1 MTDLNNHLAE
11 APRAPRL
18 SSGGLEQQMQT
29 YQRNKLDKPGHHE
42 AMELELM
49 AVPEVDELAPESEG
63 ILRKL
68 LRCSSGVKMLNPQ
81 NHWSARGVSKL
92 SVAEAS
98 TQLSGLKRMFLWA
111 FTLSLISGIILYWSS
126 SVAYGADLDM
136 TAFTVKTNPDG
147 TQDYSLSL
155 QVIML
160 MTVLTFLPSIVVMM
174 TSFTRI
180 IIVLAI
186 LRQAMGLQTSPS
198 NQILLGLAFFM
209 TIYIMTPVL
218 NDIYNEAIVP
228 YMNDQIQ
235 AREAIEIGQKP
246 LHSFMRAQVRMSDLN
261 AFMEYADI
269 EVATPEEVPFHVLIP
284 AFIVS
289 ELKTAFQIG
298 FMLFLPFLIID
309 LVVASILMAMGMM
322 MLSPMIVSLPFKLM
336 LFVLVDG
343 WTLIMGTLLASY
355 GIGVPA

>member
-1 MTDLNNHLAE
+1 MVNQNT
-11 APRAPRL
+11 
-18 SSGGLEQQMQT
+18 SSLKADP
-29 YQRNKLDKPGHHE
+29 Y
-42 AMELELM
+42 A
-49 AVPEVDELAPESEG
+49 
-63 ILRKL
+63 
-68 LRCSSGVKMLNPQ
+68 
-81 NHWSARGVSKL
+81 
-92 SVAEAS
+92 
-98 TQLSGLKRMFLWA
+98 QLQGLKRLFMIGL
-111 FTLSLISGIILYWSS
+111 TLSVISGLILYFC
-126 SVAYGADLDM
+126 SVTQAADLDM

-155 QVIML
+155 QVVML
-160 MTVLTFLPSIVVMM
+160 MTLLSFLPSIIIMT
-174 TSFTRI
+174 TSFVRI

-198 NQILLGLAFFM
+198 NQILVGLAFFM

-218 NDIYNEAIVP
+218 NSIYNTAIVP
-228 YMNDQIQ
+228 YLNDQMQ
-235 AREAIEIGQKP
+235 ARDAFVVAQKP
-246 LHSFMRAQVRMSDLN
+246 LHAFMREQTRMSDLN
-261 AFMEYADI
+261 AFMEYAD
-269 EVATPEEVPFHVLIP
+269 VQVQTPEEVPLHVLIP

-343 WTLIMGTLLASY
+343 WTLIMGSLLASY

>member
-1 MTDLNNHLAE
+1 MIAADHNPKAIPVDRTLQLRWLKRVFMIAFS
-11 APRAPRL
+11 L
-18 SSGGLEQQMQT
+18 SVISGL
-29 YQRNKLDKPGHHE
+29 
-42 AMELELM
+42 
-49 AVPEVDELAPESEG
+49 
-63 ILRKL
+63 ILYF
-68 LRCSSGVKMLNPQ
+68 CSSAQ
-81 NHWSARGVSKL
+81 A
-92 SVAEAS
+92 
-98 TQLSGLKRMFLWA
+98 
-111 FTLSLISGIILYWSS
+111 
-126 SVAYGADLDM
+126 ADLDM

-155 QVIML
+155 QVVML
-160 MTVLTFLPSIVVMM
+160 MTLLTFLPSIIIMT
-174 TSFTRI
+174 TSFVRI

-198 NQILLGLAFFM
+198 NQILIGLAFFM

-218 NDIYNEAIVP
+218 NAIYNEAIVP
-228 YMNDQIQ
+228 YLNDEMQ
-235 AREAIEIGQKP
+235 AREAIVVGQRP
-246 LHSFMRAQVRMSDLN
+246 LHQFMREQTRMSDLN
-261 AFMEYADI
+261 AFIDYAGI
-269 EVATPEEVPFHVLIP
+269 QVARAEDVPLHVLIP

-343 WTLIMGTLLASY
+343 WTLIMGSLLASF
-355 GIGVPA
+355 GIGVPT

>member
-1 MTDLNNHLAE
+1 MLDNRMSRAE
-11 APRAPRL
+11 R
-18 SSGGLEQQMQT
+18 M
-29 YQRNKLDKPGHHE
+29 
-42 AMELELM
+42 
-49 AVPEVDELAPESEG
+49 V
-63 ILRKL
+63 
-68 LRCSSGVKMLNPQ
+68 
-81 NHWSARGVSKL
+81 
-92 SVAEAS
+92 
-98 TQLSGLKRMFLWA
+98 QLQGLKRLFIT
-111 FTLSLISGIILYWSS
+111 TLLLSIVSGTILYFASS
-126 SVAYGADLDM
+126 AAYAADLDM

-155 QVIML
+155 QVVML
-160 MTVLTFLPSIVVMM
+160 MTVLTFLPSIIIMM

-180 IIVLAI
+180 VVVLAI

-198 NQILLGLAFFM
+198 NQILIGLAVFM
-209 TIYIMTPVL
+209 TLYIMTPTL
-218 NDIYNEAIVP
+218 NQIYNEAIVP
-228 YMNDQIQ
+228 YANDQIM

-246 LHSFMRAQVRMSDLN
+246 LHRFMASQTRMSDLN
-261 AFMEYADI
+261 AFMEYADLN
-269 EVATPEEVPFHVLIP
+269 VNSVEEVPFHVLIP

-343 WTLIMGTLLASY
+343 WTLVMGTLISSY

>member
-1 MTDLNNHLAE
+1 MIAADHNPKAI
-11 APRAPRL
+11 P
-18 SSGGLEQQMQT
+18 
-29 YQRNKLDKPGHHE
+29 
-42 AMELELM
+42 
-49 AVPEVDELAPESEG
+49 VDRTLQ
-63 ILRKL
+63 LR
-68 LRCSSGVKMLNPQ
+68 
-81 NHWSARGVSKL
+81 
-92 SVAEAS
+92 
-98 TQLSGLKRMFLWA
+98 GLKRVFMIA
-111 FTLSLISGIILYWSS
+111 FSLSVISGLILYFCSS
-126 SVAYGADLDM
+126 AQAADLDM

-155 QVIML
+155 QVVML
-160 MTVLTFLPSIVVMM
+160 MTLLTFLPSIIIMT
-174 TSFTRI
+174 TSFVRI

-198 NQILLGLAFFM
+198 NQILIGLAFFM

-218 NDIYNEAIVP
+218 NAIYNEAIVP
-228 YMNDQIQ
+228 YLNDEMQ
-235 AREAIEIGQKP
+235 AREAIVVGQRP
-246 LHSFMRAQVRMSDLN
+246 LHQFMREQTRMSDLN
-261 AFMEYADI
+261 AFIDYAGI
-269 EVATPEEVPFHVLIP
+269 QVARAEDVPLHVLIP

-343 WTLIMGTLLASY
+343 WTLIMGSLLASF

>member
-1 MTDLNNHLAE
+1 MVNQNT
-11 APRAPRL
+11 
-18 SSGGLEQQMQT
+18 SSLKADPYAQ
-29 YQRNKLDKPGHHE
+29 
-42 AMELELM
+42 
-49 AVPEVDELAPESEG
+49 
-63 ILRKL
+63 LR
-68 LRCSSGVKMLNPQ
+68 
-81 NHWSARGVSKL
+81 
-92 SVAEAS
+92 
-98 TQLSGLKRMFLWA
+98 GLKRLFMIGLTW
-111 FTLSLISGIILYWSS
+111 SIISGLILYFC
-126 SVAYGADLDM
+126 SVTQAADLDM

-155 QVIML
+155 QVVML
-160 MTVLTFLPSIVVMM
+160 MTLLSFLPSIIIMT
-174 TSFTRI
+174 TSFVRI

-198 NQILLGLAFFM
+198 NQILVGLAFFM

-218 NDIYNEAIVP
+218 NSIYNTAIVP
-228 YMNDQIQ
+228 YLNDQMQ
-235 AREAIEIGQKP
+235 ARDAFVVAQKP
-246 LHSFMRAQVRMSDLN
+246 LHAFMREQTRMSDLN
-261 AFMEYADI
+261 AFMEYAD
-269 EVATPEEVPFHVLIP
+269 VQVQTPEEVPLHVLIP

-343 WTLIMGTLLASY
+343 WTLIMGSLLASY

>member
-1 MTDLNNHLAE
+1 MTALIT
-11 APRAPRL
+11 
-18 SSGGLEQQMQT
+18 SVISGL
-29 YQRNKLDKPGHHE
+29 
-42 AMELELM
+42 
-49 AVPEVDELAPESEG
+49 
-63 ILRKL
+63 ILYF
-68 LRCSSGVKMLNPQ
+68 CSSAQAAN
-81 NHWSARGVSKL
+81 
-92 SVAEAS
+92 
-98 TQLSGLKRMFLWA
+98 
-111 FTLSLISGIILYWSS
+111 
-126 SVAYGADLDM
+126 LDM

-155 QVIML
+155 QVVML
-160 MTVLTFLPSIVVMM
+160 MTLLTFLPSIIIMT
-174 TSFTRI
+174 TSFVRI

-198 NQILLGLAFFM
+198 NQILVGLAFFM

-218 NDIYNEAIVP
+218 NAIYNEAIVP
-228 YMNDQIQ
+228 YLNDQMQ
-235 AREAIEIGQKP
+235 AREAIVVGQRP
-246 LHSFMRAQVRMSDLN
+246 LHQFMREQTRMTDLN
-261 AFMEYADI
+261 AFMEYADVR
-269 EVATPEEVPFHVLIP
+269 VARVEDVPIHVLIP

-343 WTLIMGTLLASY
+343 WTLIMGSLLASY
-355 GIGVPA
+355 GIGVPT